1 MSKSG
6 LKSKITAGVLFLFF
20 MLILVSVVGY
30 YYLTRL
36 NNEARMVLE
45 DNYESLEYSREMLW
59 ALNNW
64 PNATRFETALAKQQE
79 NVTEPGEAQVTMS
92 ISIFYKSAAGAP
104 QLSPIVAKALR
115 QEIDK
120 LMDLNMRAIV
130 RKNERAGKTA
140 ETALVYIAIISGVCL
155 LLGITFVYNFPGY
168 IADPIQKLTEGI
180 KGIANKQYSQRL
192 HFKSGDEFGDLA
204 NAFNIMAQRL
214 DEYEHSN
221 LARILFEK
229 QRAEAVV
236 SSLKDATIGFDVND
250 VVLFANKQALQLLN
264 LGEGELPG
272 RTASEIAQ
280 RNDLLRYLVTETSNV
295 PLKIVVDGKESFFTR
310 EMADIMQDGQR
321 IGYVII
327 LRNITTFKEQDI
339 AKTHFIATISHE
351 LKTPLAASD
360 FSLRLLEDE
369 RTGPLST
376 DQRELLDSLK
386 QDNRRM
392 IKMVSDLLDFS
403 RVESGNIQLQI
414 RSVKPAGIV
423 DYALA
428 AVQRQADEQQ
438 VTINYVPDDHLPAIT
453 ADAEKAAWVL
463 VNLLT
468 NAIRYSPQQGV
479 IQLALQPV
487 DNTLVFSVADNGMGI
502 PVAFQQK
509 IFERFFQ
516 VPGMESQ
523 KGSGLGLA
531 IAREFIEA
539 QGGKIGVEST
549 EGKGSRFY
557 FSLPLSPAE
566 SLLIS

>member
-1 MSKSG
+1 MSRSG

-20 MLILVSVVGY
+20 MLILVSTVSY
-30 YYLTRL
+30 YHLRQL
-36 NNEARMVLE
+36 NREAGLVLE

-64 PNATRFETALAKQQE
+64 PNPQRFEAALTKQE
-79 NVTEPGEAQVTMS
+79 ANVTEKGEAKTTATLAL
-92 ISIFYKSAAGAP
+92 IYKTAKGSP
-104 QLSPIVAKALR
+104 VLSPVLAKAMR
-115 QEIDK
+115 TQIDE
-120 LMDLNMRAIV
+120 LMKQNMEAIV
-130 RKNERAGKTA
+130 GKYERTGKTA
-140 ETALVYIAIISGVCL
+140 DKALIYLAVISGICL

-168 IADPIQKLTEGI
+168 IAGPIQELTAGI
-180 KGIANKQYSQRL
+180 KGIADKQYSQRL
-192 HFKSGDEFGDLA
+192 HFKRSDEFGELA
-204 NAFNIMAQRL
+204 NAFNTMAQRL

-221 LARILFEK
+221 LARIVFEK
-229 QRAEAVV
+229 QRAEAVI

-272 RTASEIAQ
+272 RTATEIAR
-280 RNDLLRYLVTETSNV
+280 RNDLLRYLVTETNNT

-310 EMADIMQDGQR
+310 EVADITQDGQR

-351 LKTPLAASD
+351 LKTPLASSD

-369 RTGPLST
+369 RTGGLNGE
-376 DQRELLDSLK
+376 QHELIDSLK
-386 QDNRRM
+386 ADNRRM

-414 RSVKPAGIV
+414 QSVKPLGIV
-423 DYALA
+423 EYALEAVRKQA
-428 AVQRQADEQQ
+428 AEQH
-438 VTINYVPDDHLPAIT
+438 VTILYVPNDELPAIT

-468 NAIRYSPQQGV
+468 NAIRYSPQNSF
-479 IQLALQPV
+479 IQLDLQPEN
-487 DNTLVFSVADNGMGI
+487 DKLVFSVTDKGMGI
-502 PVAFQQK
+502 PEAFRDK
-509 IFERFFQ
+509 IFDRFFQ
-516 VPGMESQ
+516 VPGVDAH

-539 QGGKIGVEST
+539 QGGEIKVEST
-549 EGKGSRFY
+549 EGGGSRFY
-557 FSLPLSPAE
+557 FSLPVTKG
-566 SLLIS
+566 

>member
-1 MSKSG
+1 MSSSR

-20 MLILVSVVGY
+20 MLILVSTVSY
-30 YYLTRL
+30 YHLRQL
-36 NNEARMVLE
+36 NREAGLVLE

-64 PNATRFETALAKQQE
+64 PNPQRFEAALTKQE
-79 NVTEPGEAQVTMS
+79 ANVTEKGEAKATATLAL
-92 ISIFYKSAAGAP
+92 IYRTAKGAP
-104 QLSPIVAKALR
+104 ELSPILAKA
-115 QEIDK
+115 
-120 LMDLNMRAIV
+120 MRAQIDELMKQNMEAIV
-130 RKNERAGKTA
+130 GKYERAGKTA
-140 ETALVYIAIISGVCL
+140 DKALIYIAVISGICL

-168 IADPIQKLTEGI
+168 IADPIQELTAGI
-180 KGIANKQYSQRL
+180 KGIADKQYSQRL
-192 HFKSGDEFGDLA
+192 HFKRNDEFGELA
-204 NAFNIMAQRL
+204 NAFNTMAQRL

-221 LARILFEK
+221 LARIVFEK
-229 QRAEAVV
+229 QRAEAVI

-272 RTASEIAQ
+272 RTATEIAR
-280 RNDLLRYLVTETSNV
+280 RNDLLRYLVTETSNT

-310 EMADIMQDGQR
+310 EVADITQDGQR

-369 RTGPLST
+369 RTGGLNGE
-376 DQRELLDSLK
+376 QHELIDSLK
-386 QDNRRM
+386 ADNRRM

-414 RSVKPAGIV
+414 QSVKPLGIV
-423 DYALA
+423 GYALDAVRKQA
-428 AVQRQADEQQ
+428 AEQH
-438 VTINYVPDDHLPAIT
+438 VTILYAPDDELPAIT

-468 NAIRYSPQQGV
+468 NAIRYSPQDSF
-479 IQLALQPV
+479 IQLDLQAEN
-487 DNTLVFSVADNGMGI
+487 DKLVFSVTDKGVGI
-502 PVAFQQK
+502 PEAFRDK
-509 IFERFFQ
+509 IFDRFFQ
-516 VPGMESQ
+516 VPGVDAH

-539 QGGKIGVEST
+539 QGGEIKVEST

-557 FSLPLSPAE
+557 FSLPVTKG
-566 SLLIS
+566 